1 MPQSISLCYACH
13 FEFIYILEF
22 VYSFFMGPGPNV
34 LIMNATTTSSHFT
47 QHAHRAFAHPLSS
60 LRLILLFIMLA
71 LLSSLSVPAAEPPNS
86 AHPPSRTVSASPAL
100 RTSRARN
107 ALRPQSDT
115 GWYYADDSRHWYY
128 QLPPQATS
136 PLTTAVRSVSLQ
148 TTTARHSNS
157 AATSIG
163 DVPFTSLPAAA
174 SITDSLSSAPP
185 STSPPDAQDS
195 SPLLKTGWHHDVD
208 GFTYYFDPSDGHMLA
223 GTHTIDGIE
232 YSFLSER
239 ERGNYH
245 QGSLGAWFYRANG
258 LAPYGSLLFS
268 RSRSDRHATPAA
280 TRPANADRDHGL
292 IDSEDLVTD
301 RLTIPP
307 KASPS
312 ELTRDDDPDTGT
324 TATPSE
330 LPRDEDSTATPS
342 EFPREEDSPA
352 TPSEPPRSENTPPA
366 TPDPESPDP
375 ATPPLTPDPN
385 SPDPTET
392 PDPPSPPET
401 TDPETPAPPSDD
413 RHHSHTFDPSVR
425 CIATDDWPTI
435 LANRDAYSDCIEHHC
450 TALLYL
456 SGPPVS
462 WQLPS
467 TDTTTQDYP
476 LYVSLV
482 DDRNDQLTIAQA
494 YAIPELSAVPMYV
507 GTSLHDAE
515 STPIYKQSNL
525 GGLCDTW
532 LFRTLIGTGTNSPF
546 RFYLEDDDG
555 TYSQHEFN
563 YPGYQIRIP
572 DADEKR
578 GATLLPLQ
586 PTKRYISRGYQAETP
601 RIERN
606 RYTTYLSDERKIES
620 TLPQLF
626 TKGKTKSSPLWF
638 PSAQELR
645 KYTLTKTEENAYLP
659 LDDDGDLLLSMYL
672 KPEHYIPALADSW
685 RSDESYWLRSTPSAY
700 LSDETYAEQGMPD
713 VATRDEYFLNADS
726 AGNIHAAHYDDT
738 AAVRL
743 IFTVK

>member
-1 MPQSISLCYACH
+1 
-13 FEFIYILEF
+13 
-22 VYSFFMGPGPNV
+22 
-34 LIMNATTTSSHFT
+34 MNATTTSSHFT
-47 QHAHRAFAHPLSS
+47 LHAHRAFTHPLSS
-60 LRLILLFIMLA
+60 LRLILLFVMLV

-128 QLPPQATS
+128 QLPAQATS

-185 STSPPDAQDS
+185 SASPPDAQDS

-232 YSFLSER
+232 YSFLPER
-239 ERGNYH
+239 DRGNYH
-245 QGSLGAWFYRANG
+245 QDSLGAWFYRANG

-301 RLTIPP
+301 RITIPP

-312 ELTRDDDPDTGT
+312 ELTRDDDTDTGT

-342 EFPREEDSPA
+342 KLPREDDSLA
-352 TPSEPPRSENTPPA
+352 TPSEPPRSENTVPSA
-366 TPDPESPDP
+366 PDPDSPDP
-375 ATPPLTPDPN
+375 DEL
-385 SPDPTET
+385 

-401 TDPETPAPPSDD
+401 TDPETPAPPSDN
-413 RHHSHTFDPSVR
+413 RHHSHTSDPSVH
-425 CIATDDWPTI
+425 CIATDDWSTI
-435 LANRDAYSDCIEHHC
+435 LANRDAYGNCIKHHC

-462 WQLPS
+462 WPLPS

-482 DDRNDQLTIAQA
+482 DDRDGQLTFAQA
-494 YAIPELSAVPMYV
+494 YAIPELSAVPLYV

-515 STPIYKQSNL
+515 STPTYKQSNL

-532 LFRTLIGTGTNSPF
+532 LFRTLVGTGTNSPF
-546 RFYLEDDDG
+546 KFYLEDGDG

-563 YPGYQIRIP
+563 YQGYQIRIP
-572 DADEKR
+572 DANEDH
-578 GATLLPLQ
+578 GAALLPLQ
-586 PTKRYISRGYQAETP
+586 LTKRYISRGYQAETP
-601 RIERN
+601 RVERN
-606 RYTTYLSDERKIES
+606 RYATYLSDERKAES
-620 TLPQLF
+620 NLPQLF
-626 TKGKTKSSPLWF
+626 TKGRMKSSLLWF
-638 PSAQELR
+638 PSTQEL
-645 KYTLTKTEENAYLP
+645 TEYAIVKNESTEASTSRTSQTAAGSSSSYAPQDAN
-659 LDDDGDLLLSMYL
+659 GDPLLSIYL
-672 KPEHYIPALADSW
+672 KSERHIPALAESW

-700 LSDETYAEQGMPD
+700 LSEDTYVEQNMSDET
-713 VATRDEYFLNADS
+713 TRDEYFLQADS
-726 AGNIHAAHYDDT
+726 AGNIRATHYDDT

-743 IFTVK
+743 MFTIK

>member
-1 MPQSISLCYACH
+1 MNSSSESAHVAQRTSRALTRSLQP
-13 FEFIYILEF
+13 
-22 VYSFFMGPGPNV
+22 V
-34 LIMNATTTSSHFT
+34 
-47 QHAHRAFAHPLSS
+47 
-60 LRLILLFIMLA
+60 LLFILVIF
-71 LLSSLSVPAAEPPNS
+71 LTLVSSRSAMAAEPPNA

-100 RTSRARN
+100 RTSRTRN

-128 QLPPQATS
+128 QVPPQTTS
-136 PLTTAVRSVSLQ
+136 LLTTS
-148 TTTARHSNS
+148 TPHSE
-157 AATSIG
+157 
-163 DVPFTSLPAAA
+163 P
-174 SITDSLSSAPP
+174 
-185 STSPPDAQDS
+185 QDS
-195 SPLLKTGWHHDVD
+195 SLLKTGWHHDID

-223 GTHTIDGIE
+223 GSHTIDGIE
-232 YSFLSER
+232 YSFLPER
-239 ERGNYH
+239 DRGNYH
-245 QGSLGAWFYRANG
+245 QDNLGAWFYRANG

-268 RSRSDRHATPAA
+268 RSRSDRHTTPAA
-280 TRPANADRDHGL
+280 SRPANADRDHGL

-312 ELTRDDDPDTGT
+312 ELTRDDE
-324 TATPSE
+324 TASPSE
-330 LPRDEDSTATPS
+330 LPREENSTTTPS
-342 EFPREEDSPA
+342 EIPREDDTPA
-352 TPSEPPRSENTPPA
+352 TPSEPPRGEDTVPSPPE
-366 TPDPESPDP
+366 PDPGE
-375 ATPPLTPDPN
+375 L
-385 SPDPTET
+385 

-401 TDPETPAPPSDD
+401 TDPETPEPPADD
-413 RHHSHTFDPSVR
+413 RNHAHTTDPSVH

-435 LANRDAYSDCIEHHC
+435 LANRDAYGDCIEHHC

-462 WQLPS
+462 WPLPS

-482 DDRNDQLTIAQA
+482 DAHDGQLTFAQA

-515 STPIYKQSNL
+515 STPTYKQSNL

-532 LFRTLIGTGTNSPF
+532 LFRTLVGTGTNSPF
-546 RFYLEDDDG
+546 RFYLEDEDS

-572 DADEKR
+572 DADEDR
-578 GATLLPLQ
+578 GAALLPLQ
-586 PTKRYISRGYQAETP
+586 STKRYISRGYQAETP

-606 RYTTYLSDERKIES
+606 RYTTYLSDERKMES

-626 TKGKTKSSPLWF
+626 TKGKMKSSQLWF
-638 PSAQELR
+638 PSTQELR
-645 KYTLTKTEENAYLP
+645 KYTLTKTDGNAYQP
-659 LDDDGDLLLSMYL
+659 LDDDGDPLLSMYL

-700 LSDETYAEQGMPD
+700 LSDETYTEQGMSD
-713 VATRDEYFLNADS
+713 VATRDEYFLQANS
-726 AGNIHAAHYDDT
+726 AGNIRAAHYDDT

>member
-1 MPQSISLCYACH
+1 MNSSSESALVTQCTSRALTRSLQP
-13 FEFIYILEF
+13 
-22 VYSFFMGPGPNV
+22 V
-34 LIMNATTTSSHFT
+34 
-47 QHAHRAFAHPLSS
+47 
-60 LRLILLFIMLA
+60 LLFILVIFLA
-71 LLSSLSVPAAEPPNS
+71 MVSSRSAMAAEPPNS

-100 RTSRARN
+100 RTSRTRN
-107 ALRPQSDT
+107 AHRPQSDT

-128 QLPPQATS
+128 QVPTQSTS
-136 PLTTAVRSVSLQ
+136 LLTT
-148 TTTARHSNS
+148 T
-157 AATSIG
+157 
-163 DVPFTSLPAAA
+163 
-174 SITDSLSSAPP
+174 PP
-185 STSPPDAQDS
+185 SASRPDAQDS
-195 SPLLKTGWHHDVD
+195 SSSLLKTGWHHDVD

-223 GTHTIDGIE
+223 GSHTIDGIE
-232 YSFLSER
+232 YSFLPER
-239 ERGNYH
+239 DRGNYH
-245 QGSLGAWFYRANG
+245 QDNLGAWFYRANG

-280 TRPANADRDHGL
+280 TRPADAGSDQSL

-301 RLTIPP
+301 RITIPS

-312 ELTRDDDPDTGT
+312 ELTRDDE
-324 TATPSE
+324 TASPSE
-330 LPRDEDSTATPS
+330 LPREDDSTTTPS
-342 EFPREEDSPA
+342 EVP
-352 TPSEPPRSENTPPA
+352 
-366 TPDPESPDP
+366 
-375 ATPPLTPDPN
+375 
-385 SPDPTET
+385 
-392 PDPPSPPET
+392 
-401 TDPETPAPPSDD
+401 PPSDD
-413 RHHSHTFDPSVR
+413 RDHAHTTDPSVH

-462 WQLPS
+462 WPLPS
-467 TDTTTQDYP
+467 NEATTKDYP

-482 DDRNDQLTIAQA
+482 DDRDGQLTFAQA
-494 YAIPELSAVPMYV
+494 YAIPELNAVPMYV

-546 RFYLEDDDG
+546 KFYLEGEDG

-572 DADEKR
+572 DADEAR
-578 GATLLPLQ
+578 GAALLPLQ
-586 PTKRYISRGYQAETP
+586 SAKRYISRGYQAETP

-626 TKGKTKSSPLWF
+626 TKGKAKSSPLWF

-645 KYTLTKTEENAYLP
+645 EYAIVKNESANTSTSSTSQNAAGSSNSYTPQDAN
-659 LDDDGDLLLSMYL
+659 GDPLLSIYL
-672 KPEHYIPALADSW
+672 KSERHIPALADSW

-700 LSDETYAEQGMPD
+700 LSDETYAEQGMAD
-713 VATRDEYFLNADS
+713 EVTRDEYFLQADR
-726 AGNIHAAHYDDT
+726 AGNIRAAHYDDT

-743 IFTVK
+743 IFTIK